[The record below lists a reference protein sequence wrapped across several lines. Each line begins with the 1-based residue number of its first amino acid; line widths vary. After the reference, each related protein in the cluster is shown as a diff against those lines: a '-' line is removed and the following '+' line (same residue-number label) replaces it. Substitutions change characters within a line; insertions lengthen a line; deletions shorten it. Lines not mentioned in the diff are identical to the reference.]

1 MLTMWQKKA
10 VIAEFKKRY
19 SRLSKKEK
27 VLVLDQFTTL
37 TGYNRSYASGILNLR
52 EGKVVGY
59 AKVYGM
65 RIRYVIGKNK
75 MIKRKRVEYMALDIF
90 SV

>member
-1 MLTMWQKKA
+1 MRTYSLYCKETINSLDIGRDEEMLNM
-10 VIAEFKKRY
+10 
-19 SRLSKKEK
+19 RLKG
-27 VLVLDQFTTL
+27 LVLDQFITL

-75 MIKRKRVEYMALDIF
+75 MIKRKRVEYMA
-90 SV
+90 